1 VKLLLTCSTTPDFDY
16 DALDLWNKFCIA
28 DWIEGYDLVRYLRFA
43 PAAEFASIDAIVF
56 LAPNL
61 DMGFTRGIDGR
72 IVPSEI
78 MPWGAH
84 FLNAGISEAIR
95 SLPESCAM
103 RDGRKW
109 KAIPQIVLTNRGY
122 MYGAYD
128 GLDVEFVPDVTEAM
142 LHGGFSSPVMWNRI
156 EKIVNDYHSKAAAEY
171 ERVGLLVTY
180 DHGLFRVKR
189 AFKKKNANESDFYYG
204 GKDRRRFHGVVTIGR
219 DSDGVD
225 YEAQLFEQLLNDSKA
240 GERELH
246 HFFEE
251 HPDLLAEAMMGVPVS
266 HKPYFITNR
275 QMPDFA
281 IAPILPRESG
291 EGVKLLEL
299 KGPEANVLRNA
310 KYLHRD
316 LAPAL
321 SQALAQVRDYDESLH
336 DPLNLKAVEKALGYV
351 PEFSERAVLI
361 GRNPSAEDAQ
371 LWNKRR
377 DEQPTIQIITYD
389 EVLQEQR
396 TRLTRRKVL

>member
-1 VKLLLTCSTTPDFDY
+1 
-16 DALDLWNKFCIA
+16 
-28 DWIEGYDLVRYLRFA
+28 
-43 PAAEFASIDAIVF
+43 
-56 LAPNL
+56 
-61 DMGFTRGIDGR
+61 
-72 IVPSEI
+72 
-78 MPWGAH
+78 
-84 FLNAGISEAIR
+84 
-95 SLPESCAM
+95 M

-109 KAIPQIVLTNRGY
+109 KAIPQIVLTSHHAGRW
-122 MYGAYD
+122 GAYD
-128 GLDVEFVPDVTEAM
+128 GLDVEFVPDVTEMM
-142 LHGGFSSPVMWNRI
+142 LHSGFSSPVTWNKI

-189 AFKKKNANESDFYYG
+189 AYKKKNANESDFYHG
-204 GKDRRRFHGVVTIGR
+204 GKDKRRFHGFVTIGR

-225 YEAQLFEQLLNDSKA
+225 YEARMFEQLLNDSKA
-240 GERELH
+240 GERQLH

-251 HPDLLAEAMMGVPVS
+251 HPDLLAEVMMGVPIS
-266 HKPYFITNR
+266 HKPHFVSNK

-281 IAPILPRESG
+281 VAPILPRESG
-291 EGVKLLEL
+291 EWVKLLEL

-361 GRNPSAEDAQ
+361 GRNPPNEDMK
-371 LWNKRR
+371 LWDKRR
-377 DEQPTIQIITYD
+377 DEQPTIRIITYD

-396 TRLTRRKVL
+396 TRLTRRRVL